1 MSCHEARKKAA
12 DDILSSKATKK
23 LIVAGPGTGKSF
35 MFGLLL
41 HNIPKDRP
49 SLVFTLINNLVD
61 ELKRDVARLDND
73 QIKVNT
79 LHGFCKE
86 MLHKKI
92 ALEGIDPQFEY
103 LPSVPLLIEADASF
117 VGQEFSEDHF
127 QRDVANLNENSQG
140 LEFYFHQAAYYNSVS
155 HSDSV

>member
-1 MSCHEARKKAA
+1 MRADARCENCNEISAAFAKYDAKFFPCNRAGREEGSLTVCNRRMDCYEARKKAA
-12 DDILSSKATKK
+12 ADIRESTAEKK

-41 HNIPKDRP
+41 QDISKDRP

-61 ELKRDVARLDND
+61 ELKRHVAKLEND

-86 MLHKKI
+86 MLHKSI
-92 ALEGIDPQFEY
+92 ALGDLDSHFEY
-103 LPSVPLLIEADASF
+103 RPCIRLLLA
-117 VGQEFSEDHF
+117 
-127 QRDVANLNENSQG
+127 
-140 LEFYFHQAAYYNSVS
+140 
-155 HSDSV
+155 

>member
-1 MSCHEARKKAA
+1 MCNRCMDCYEARKKAA
-12 DDILSSKATKK
+12 ADIRESTAEKK

-41 HNIPKDRP
+41 QDISKDRP

-61 ELKRDVARLDND
+61 ELKRDVAKLEND

-86 MLHKKI
+86 MLHKSI
-92 ALEGIDPQFEY
+92 ALGDLDSHFEY
-103 LPSVPLLIEADASF
+103 RPCIRLLLA
-117 VGQEFSEDHF
+117 
-127 QRDVANLNENSQG
+127 
-140 LEFYFHQAAYYNSVS
+140 
-155 HSDSV
+155 